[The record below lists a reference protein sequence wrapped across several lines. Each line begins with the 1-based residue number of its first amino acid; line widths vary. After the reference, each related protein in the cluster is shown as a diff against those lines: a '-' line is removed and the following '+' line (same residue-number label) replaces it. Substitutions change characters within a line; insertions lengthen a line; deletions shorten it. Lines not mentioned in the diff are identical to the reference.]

1 MSVKNFKFVSPG
13 VFINE
18 IDNSF
23 IPRTAPE
30 IGPVVV
36 GRSRRGLAMT
46 PVKVESYSKFVEMF
60 GDTVPGGGNSD
71 VYREGNYTS
80 PMYGGYAAKAFL
92 RSNVA
97 PVTYVRLL
105 GQQTTQG
112 KTTGGDA
119 AAGWKTTYRQTTD
132 AIGTTGGAWGLWV
145 FKSSSAAGANGSV
158 TASLGA
164 LIYTQNGAPLL
175 SGTLYGTQS
184 VAGDYTHTASIN
196 TIISPDDNGLYTV
209 VVTGS
214 SYKKTVK
221 FNMDDTSENYIR
233 KKMNTNPQLAS
244 AGDFYPTAAEVDY
257 FVGETFDQ
265 ELLDKGLATVGNNTL
280 GAIITP
286 IGLSGS
292 IGTVSPAY
300 MKKMAST
307 EGRTSWIIGQ
317 DLQAATDFYPQNM
330 QKLFRLIGRGHG
342 EWLMDNVKISIA
354 NVRQSHNSSTDYGTF
369 SIIIRQMTDTDNDV
383 VVLERFDE
391 CTLDPSSPNF
401 VGRKVGDRYVV
412 WDAKEKRLREYGEY
426 PNQSKFVYIQMD
438 ADVEAGAI
446 DAVTL
451 PFGYFGPPKLLE
463 VSGATN
469 RLDRS
474 TTEKPVATGGS
485 ITTQGTYVP
494 LGNGSIYWGLP
505 TVEFGGGLSLAMGS
519 ASLGKVTMKM
529 EFPQARIRHSASEGG
544 LTDPRNAYFG
554 MQTTRTSGST
564 IAVPGIGEIHRPWN
578 NDWKDDPTATSQT
591 GVKAYAYVMSMDDII
606 SGSEGD
612 YYWCSGSRQREQSS
626 TTGSYKDLLDA
637 GYNKFTVPIWGA
649 FDGWD
654 ITKPDPAYNKGM
666 DVGVSNEDNSYIYH
680 TWARAMDS
688 VADPEAIDMNMLV
701 APGLTNNQ
709 LTEKAMDICSAR
721 GDAMALIDL
730 ANVYLPTHEQYK
742 ANKADRLA
750 ATPNQAATSLRDRK
764 VDTSYGATF
773 YPWVQTR
780 DEGSGRLLWIP
791 PSVAMMGVL
800 ASSQKKSQLWFA
812 PAGFNR
818 GGLTE
823 GAAGLPVLS
832 VTQRLTSKERDTL
845 YEARINPIASFPSTG
860 IVVFGQKT
868 LQQRQSALD
877 RINVRRLVIYL
888 KKQISIISSKI
899 LFEQNV
905 QATWNRFRS
914 LVEPFLANVKVTF
927 GITDYKLILDES
939 TTTPDL
945 IDQNIMYA
953 KIMVKPARAIEFI
966 AIDFVVASTGASFDD

>member
-23 IPRTAPE
+23 IPRSAPE
-30 IGPVVV
+30 IGPVIV

-71 VYREGNYTS
+71 IYREGNYSS

-97 PVTYVRLL
+97 PVTYVRVL
-105 GQQTTQG
+105 GQQTSQG

-119 AAGWKTTYRQTTD
+119 AAGWKTTNSPTS
-132 AIGTTGGAWGLWV
+132 IISTTGGAYGLWV
-145 FKSSSAAGANGSV
+145 FNSGSNSV

-164 LIYTQNGAPLL
+164 LIYTQNGVPLL

-184 VAGDYTHTASIN
+184 AAGNYTNTASLN
-196 TIISPDDNGLYTV
+196 TVIEANSSTGLFTV

-214 SYKKTVK
+214 SYKKTIK
-221 FNMDDTSENYIR
+221 FNFDDSSENYIR
-233 KKMNTNPQLAS
+233 RKMNTNPQLAS
-244 AGDFYPTAAEVDY
+244 AGDFYPTSAEVDY
-257 FVGETFDQ
+257 FVGETFEQD
-265 ELLDKGLATVGNNTL
+265 LLGAALATDKTVVG
-280 GAIITP
+280 IITP

-292 IGTVSPAY
+292 LSTVSPAY

-317 DLQAATDFYPQNM
+317 DLQAATNFYPQNM

-354 NVRQSHNSSTDYGTF
+354 NVRQSHNSATDYGTF
-369 SIIIRQMTDTDNDV
+369 SIIIRDMLDSDNDV
-383 VVLERFDE
+383 VILERFDE
-391 CTLDPSSPNF
+391 CTLNPSSPNF
-401 VGRKVGDRYVV
+401 VGRKIGDRYVE

-426 PNQSKFVYIQMD
+426 ANQSKFIYIQMN

-451 PFGYFGPPKLLE
+451 PFGYFGPPKLMD

-469 RLDRS
+469 RTPG
-474 TTEKPVATGGS
+474 TTEKPRAGGS
-485 ITTQGTYVP
+485 TLTTW
-494 LGNGSIYWGLP
+494 GSYIGLNQKNFLWGLP
-505 TVEFGGGLSLAMGS
+505 TVEYGSDAGLVAGS
-519 ASLGKVTMKM
+519 GSIGKLYMKM
-529 EFPQARIRHSASEGG
+529 KFPQARIRHSASAGG

-554 MQTTRTSGST
+554 LQTTRASGST
-564 IAVPGIGEIHRPWN
+564 IPIAGIGEIHRAWN
-578 NDWKDDPTATSQT
+578 NDWKDDPTTTSQT
-591 GVKAYAYVMSMDDII
+591 GVKAYAYVMSMDDVI

-612 YYWCSGSRQREQSS
+612 YYWCSGSRQREQSI

-649 FDGWD
+649 FDGLD
-654 ITKPDPAYNKGM
+654 ITKPDPFYNKGM
-666 DVGVSNEDNSYIYH
+666 TVGVSNEDNSYIYH
-680 TWARAMDS
+680 SWARAMDS
-688 VADPEAIDMNMLV
+688 VSDAEAIDMNMLV

-709 LTEKAMDICSAR
+709 LTEKAMNICSAR

-730 ANVYLPTHEQYK
+730 ANVYLPNHEEYK
-742 ANKADRLA
+742 LNKADRLA
-750 ATPNQAATSLRDRK
+750 STPNQAATSLRDRK
-764 VDTSYGATF
+764 IDTSYGATF

-780 DEGSGRLLWIP
+780 DEGTGRLLWIP

-800 ASSQKKSQLWFA
+800 ASSEKKSQLWFA

-823 GAAGLPVLS
+823 GAAGIPVTN
-832 VTQRLTSKERDTL
+832 VTQRLTSKERDVL
-845 YEARINPIASFPSTG
+845 YESRINPIASFPSTG

-868 LQQRQSALD
+868 LQERQSALD

-927 GITDYKLILDES
+927 GITDYKLILDET

-966 AIDFVVASTGASFDD
+966 AIDFVIASTGASFDD